1 MRRTA
6 LGACLLAFVMLTM
19 PAQSSAPGQTSPPE
33 KPTKAEPPKKE
44 RLIAIGVFGGK
55 VLSVDEDGQSFLLRV
70 YGQTPD
76 LKFSPGNPA
85 AC

>member
-6 LGACLLAFVMLTM
+6 LGAGLLAFVMLTM
-19 PAQSSAPGQTSPPE
+19 PAQSPAPEETSQPE
-33 KPTKAEPPKKE
+33 KPKKAEPPKKE
-44 RLIAIGVFGGK
+44 RLSAIGVFDGK
-55 VLSVDEDGQSFLLRV
+55 VLSVDEDGRSFLLRV

-76 LKFSPGNPA
+76 PKLIPGNPA

>member
-6 LGACLLAFVMLTM
+6 LGACLLAFVMPGL
-19 PAQSSAPGQTSPPE
+19 PAQSPAPEETSQPE
-33 KPTKAEPPKKE
+33 RSKKAEPPKKE
-44 RLIAIGVFGGK
+44 RLLAIGVFGGK
-55 VLSVDEDGQSFLLRV
+55 VLSVDEDGKSFLLRV

-76 LKFSPGNPA
+76 LRFIPGNPA

>member
-6 LGACLLAFVMLTM
+6 LGACLLAFVVLTM
-19 PAQSSAPGQTSPPE
+19 PARSPAPEETSQPE
-33 KPTKAEPPKKE
+33 KSQKAEPPKKE
-44 RLIAIGVFGGK
+44 RLLAIGVFGGK

-76 LKFSPGNPA
+76 LRFTPGNPA